1 MKIKPFGLDIGTTSI
16 KVVWFLQQKE
26 GLLLSAALS
35 ASTPPKGMLS
45 ESPVDLE
52 MMAQAIKQIIEEGK
66 IITPYVNVALPEN
79 QVYTKVIDMPALSD
93 KELSSAIYWEA
104 EQHIPV
110 PLPNITLDWKVLE
123 KPKEA
128 QTEEKMRVLLVGAP
142 TALLNKY
149 QKILGMAG
157 LTITSMETEILS
169 AIRALISKESP
180 NTLIAQIGAVNTSL
194 AIVKNGIVVFV
205 YSVPTGGI
213 AISRAIAADFG
224 FTTDQAEAYKK
235 TYGVSKEALEGK
247 IGKTAQPVLMSIISE
262 IKKSLSFYNEKYKND
277 AAVKQILLSG
287 GTAKLPGVDAF
298 FADAIGIETVVANPW
313 TVLGSQNVAKE
324 ILDNATDYTIAV
336 GLALRDYE

>member
-16 KVVWFLQQKE
+16 KVVWFSEQKE
-26 GLLLSAALS
+26 GLLLNAALS
-35 ASTPPKGMLS
+35 APTPPKGMLS
-45 ESPVDLE
+45 ESPLDLE

-66 IITPYVNVALPEN
+66 ITTPYVNVALPEN

-110 PLPNITLDWKVLE
+110 PLPNITLDWQVLE
-123 KPKEA
+123 KPKDA
-128 QTEEKMRVLLVGAP
+128 QSEEKMQVLLVGAP
-142 TALLNKY
+142 TVLLNKY

-194 AIVKNGIVVFV
+194 AIIKNGIIVFV

-235 TYGVSKEALEGK
+235 TYGVSKEVLEGK
-247 IGKTAQPVLMSIISE
+247 IGKTAQPILMSIISE
-262 IKKSLSFYNEKYKND
+262 IKKALSFYNEKYKNQ
-277 AAVKQILLSG
+277 AQVKQILLSG

-298 FADAIGIETVVANPW
+298 FAEATGIETVVANPW
-313 TVLGSQNVAKE
+313 TVLGSQTVSKE

>member
-16 KVVWFLQQKE
+16 KVVWFSEQKE

-35 ASTPPKGMLS
+35 APTPLKGMLS
-45 ESPVDLE
+45 ESPQDLE
-52 MMAQAIKQIIEEGK
+52 MMAQAIKQIVEEGK
-66 IITPYVNVALPEN
+66 IATPYVNVALPEN

-123 KPKEA
+123 RPKETQA
-128 QTEEKMRVLLVGAP
+128 EEKMRVLLVGAP
-142 TALLNKY
+142 TALLTKY

-157 LTITSMETEILS
+157 LTIASMETEILS

-194 AIVKNGIVVFV
+194 AIVKSGIVVFV
-205 YSVPTGGI
+205 YSVPTGGV

-235 TYGVSKEALEGK
+235 TYGVSKEVLEGK
-247 IGKTAQPVLMSIISE
+247 IGKTAQPILMSIISE
-262 IKKSLSFYNEKYKND
+262 IKKALAFYNEKYKND
-277 AAVKQILLSG
+277 AAVKQVLLSG

-298 FADAIGIETVVANPW
+298 FAEAIGIEAVVANPW

>member
-16 KVVWFLQQKE
+16 KVVWFSEQKE
-26 GLLLSAALS
+26 GLLLNAALS
-35 ASTPPKGMLS
+35 APTPPKGMLS
-45 ESPVDLE
+45 ESPQDLE
-52 MMAQAIKQIIEEGK
+52 TMAQAIKQIIEEGK
-66 IITPYVNVALPEN
+66 ITTPYVNVALPEN
-79 QVYTKVIDMPALSD
+79 QVYTKVIGMPALSD

-110 PLPNITLDWKVLE
+110 PLPNITLDWRVLE

-128 QTEEKMRVLLVGAP
+128 QTEEKMQVLLVGAP
-142 TALLNKY
+142 TALLTKY

-157 LTITSMETEILS
+157 LTIVSMETEILS

-205 YSVPTGGI
+205 YSVSTGGV

-247 IGKTAQPVLMSIISE
+247 IGQTAQPILMSIISE
-262 IKKSLSFYNEKYKND
+262 IKKALSFYNEKYKND
-277 AAVKQILLSG
+277 AAIKQILLSG
-287 GTAKLPGVDAF
+287 GTAKLPGVDTF
-298 FADAIGIETVVANPW
+298 FAEAIGVETVVANPW

>member
-16 KVVWFLQQKE
+16 KVVWFSQQKE
-26 GLLLSAALS
+26 GLLLNTALS
-35 ASTPPKGMLS
+35 RPTPPKGMLS

-52 MMAQAIKQIIEEGK
+52 MMAQAIKQIVEEGK
-66 IITPYVNVALPEN
+66 ITTPYVNVALPEN
-79 QVYTKVIDMPALSD
+79 QVYTKVVDMPALSD

-128 QTEEKMRVLLVGAP
+128 QTEEKMQVLLVGAP
-142 TALLNKY
+142 TALLTKY
-149 QKILGMAG
+149 QKIFGMAG

-194 AIVKNGIVVFV
+194 AIIKNGIVVFV
-205 YSVPTGGI
+205 YSIPTGGV

-235 TYGVSKEALEGK
+235 VYGVSKEVLEGK
-247 IGKTAQPVLMSIISE
+247 IGQTAQPILMSIISE
-262 IKKSLSFYNEKYKND
+262 IKKALAFYNEKYKNE

-298 FADAIGIETVVANPW
+298 FAEAIGIEAVVANPW

>member
-1 MKIKPFGLDIGTTSI
+1 MKAKPFGLDIGTHSI

-35 ASTPPKGMLS
+35 FPTPPKGMLS
-45 ESPVDLE
+45 ESPLDLE
-52 MMAQAIKQIIEEGK
+52 LMAQAIKQIIEEGK
-66 IITPYVNVALPEN
+66 ITTPYVNIALPES
-79 QVYTKVIDMPALSD
+79 QVYTKVVDMPVLSD

-110 PLPNITLDWKVLE
+110 PLPNITLDWRVLE
-123 KPKEA
+123 RPKETQSEA
-128 QTEEKMRVLLVGAP
+128 KMQVLLVGAP

-169 AIRALISKESP
+169 SIRALISKESP
-180 NTLIAQIGAVNTSL
+180 NTLIVQIGAVSTSL
-194 AIVKNGIVVFV
+194 AIIKNGIVVFV
-205 YSVPTGGI
+205 YSIPTGGV

-224 FTTDQAEAYKK
+224 FTTDQAEEYKK
-235 TYGVSKEALEGK
+235 VYGVSKESLGGK
-247 IGKTAQPVLMSIISE
+247 IGQASQPILMSVAKE
-262 IKKSLSFYNEKYKND
+262 IKKALAFYNEKYKNE
-277 AAVKQILLSG
+277 AQVKQILLSG

-313 TVLGSQNVAKE
+313 NVLGSQTVSKE
-324 ILDNATDYTIAV
+324 ILDNAPDYTIAI